1 MLTIGGLAHPSLARK
16 PISRSLYLGHEG
28 GGDRGGGGGGLAE
41 MNATVE
47 AGIRV
52 VGVREVAETILVNFK
67 VMHPAVPAE
76 KSAGSEASAAA
87 EMVGECECAQ
97 NTSEIEVAK
106 NQKNSEI
113 MERRISTTAML
124 LARSVS
130 AADARVTLARE
141 LGRKAS
147 TLTLVFAGRV
157 LADEEVVGEL
167 GSAGAGV
174 GGGATVSIHVV
185 VAHNQSG
192 SSN

>member
-1 MLTIGGLAHPSLARK
+1 MQAIVQAGIGVA
-16 PISRSLYLGHEG
+16 I
-28 GGDRGGGGGGLAE
+28 GGGG
-41 MNATVE
+41 
-47 AGIRV
+47 AGA
-52 VGVREVAETILVNFK
+52 GVREDAETILVNFK

-87 EMVGECECAQ
+87 EVVGACDCAQ
-97 NTSEIEVAK
+97 NAREIEVAK

-113 MERRISTTAML
+113 VERRISTTAML

-141 LGRKAS
+141 LGRKPS

-185 VAHNQSG
+185 VAHNQSS

>member
-1 MLTIGGLAHPSLARK
+1 MKATVQAGIGVA
-16 PISRSLYLGHEG
+16 I
-28 GGDRGGGGGGLAE
+28 GGGG
-41 MNATVE
+41 
-47 AGIRV
+47 AGA
-52 VGVREVAETILVNFK
+52 GVREDAETILVNFK

-76 KSAGSEASAAA
+76 KSEKPAGSEAGG
-87 EMVGECECAQ
+87 EGEVVGECECAQ
-97 NTSEIEVAK
+97 DAREIEGAKTQQSSEIV
-106 NQKNSEI
+106 
-113 MERRISTTAML
+113 ERRISTTAML

-130 AADARVTLARE
+130 AADARVALARE

-185 VAHNQSG
+185 VAHNQSS

>member
-1 MLTIGGLAHPSLARK
+1 MNVAI
-16 PISRSLYLGHEG
+16 
-28 GGDRGGGGGGLAE
+28 GGGG
-41 MNATVE
+41 
-47 AGIRV
+47 AG
-52 VGVREVAETILVNFK
+52 VGVREDAETILVNFK

-76 KSAGSEASAAA
+76 KSEKSAGSEASAAA
-87 EMVGECECAQ
+87 EVMGECECAQ
-97 NTSEIEVAK
+97 NTREIEVAK

-113 MERRISTTAML
+113 VERRISTTAML